1 MTLFLFSEIL
11 LFVPLCQFDNL
22 LAYFFQFTGFFGK
35 FVEKRKRF
43 FLPVNGVNSLHTL
56 VVVVSDTAEL
66 LIESGE
72 LCVIFLRFLIN
83 LYDLEL
89 STEDTSEDKFGL
101 VLHARLLEHG
111 DKLLVFLVIE
121 TEVIAVRARVCQ
133 HLTPCGVTDSC
144 FIFHNMKILKGST
157 WENLCPRN
165 TFRAR
170 LSAVG
175 NIFNR

>member
-11 LFVPLCQFDNL
+11 LFVPLCQFDYL
-22 LAYFFQFTGFFGK
+22 FAQFLQLTCFLRQFIKEG
-35 FVEKRKRF
+35 KRF
-43 FLPVNGVNSLHTL
+43 LLPVNGMDGLYTL

-72 LCVIFLRFLIN
+72 LGVIFLRFLIN

-89 STEDTSEDKFGL
+89 STEDTGEDKFGL
-101 VLHARLLEHG
+101 VLHARLLEHR
-111 DKLLVFLVIE
+111 DKIFVFLVIE
-121 TEVIAVRARVCQ
+121 TEIITVRAWVCQ

-144 FIFHNMKILKGST
+144 FILHNMKILKGST
-157 WENLCPRN
+157 WENLCLRK

-170 LSAVG
+170 LSTGG